1 MTPRLYRAVALAL
14 TATFAVVGLAF
25 FFAPGGVAAVFDRL
39 APPTSM
45 PAGDVG
51 GGLFRVLAAA
61 YMYLVAW
68 VAWMMF
74 RRPDEAVWPA
84 ILAQAKLASAAFSLV
99 LIFILGPSLV
109 LAANATV
116 DGCLGFLALW
126 LRHQAS
132 GRRAG
137 GQAPAP

>member
-1 MTPRLYRAVALAL
+1 MPPRIYRAVALAL
-14 TATFAVVGLAF
+14 AATFAVVGLVF
-25 FFAPGGVAAVFDRL
+25 FLAPGGVAAIFDRL
-39 APPTSM
+39 ARPESM

-68 VAWMMF
+68 FAWMMF

-84 ILAQAKLASAAFSLV
+84 ILAQAKLASAVFSLV
-99 LIFILGPSLV
+99 LIFILGPCLV
-109 LAANATV
+109 LAANAIV
-116 DGCLGFLALW
+116 DGCLGLLALW
-126 LRHQAS
+126 LRQQVP

-137 GQAPAP
+137 GQAPAS